1 MLHELAEATL
11 TLAGQLFS
19 KEAISR
25 EQFAGDLARV
35 SAWLEDGCRWVQGVC
50 IMYHCRWVQGVC
62 IIPMAMYHCM
72 WVQGVCIMY
81 DCRCLEH
88 DRAHS
93 MEAEVLT
100 NLAKMRDTVAD
111 FQNFISFL

>member
-1 MLHELAEATL
+1 MQHSTVQFCNILSTVQYTRVLHSTVLHCKYRGLVLHELAEATL

-50 IMYHCRWVQGVC
+50 IISWVMYNCR
-62 IIPMAMYHCM
+62 
-72 WVQGVCIMY
+72 
-81 DCRCLEH
+81 
-88 DRAHS
+88 
-93 MEAEVLT
+93 
-100 NLAKMRDTVAD
+100 
-111 FQNFISFL
+111 